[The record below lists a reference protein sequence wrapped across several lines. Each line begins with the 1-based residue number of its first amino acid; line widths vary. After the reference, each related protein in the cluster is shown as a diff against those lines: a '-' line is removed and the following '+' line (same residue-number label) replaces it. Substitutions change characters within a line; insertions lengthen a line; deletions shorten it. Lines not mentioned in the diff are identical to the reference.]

1 MWAELSEDNKAC
13 GIGHEQSPI
22 DIKLADVIPA
32 DFADVEIHWKPFEPV
47 VTDNG
52 HTIQINTDG
61 MGGYALLGGVPY
73 DLLQFH
79 FHHLSEH
86 TLDGEHTPMEVHFVH
101 KSKAGDLLV
110 LGVLLRQGDAEEP
123 TIATVWPLVPG
134 PHEISLGSEPIDAT
148 TMLPAEFG
156 SFRYAG
162 SLTTPPCSE
171 VVTWNVFADPVYL
184 SESQIQTYR
193 DHYENNYR
201 PVQSLYRRL
210 VLAEGISE

>member
-1 MWAELSEDNKAC
+1 MFHVEGEPFALEQLDER
-13 GIGHEQSPI
+13 GGHER
-22 DIKLADVIPA
+22 
-32 DFADVEIHWKPFEPV
+32 
-47 VTDNG
+47 
-52 HTIQINTDG
+52 
-61 MGGYALLGGVPY
+61 
-73 DLLQFH
+73 
-79 FHHLSEH
+79 
-86 TLDGEHTPMEVHFVH
+86 GEHGQ
-101 KSKAGDLLV
+101 AL
-110 LGVLLRQGDAEEP
+110 A
-123 TIATVWPLVPG
+123 
-134 PHEISLGSEPIDAT
+134 GSEPIDAT